1 MWLGG
6 ALAVA
11 LEAAVTGQGRAGLL
25 VSLILCACGGGAGD
39 RAMVDTT
46 AVSLNPTLH
55 IVITSDPA
63 VYADGRATSLVG
75 LDSQFSTLKGANG
88 EVWLYREA
96 RDPRTTAQQDSLVDS
111 VLMAITR
118 YALPFRLSRRPDFS
132 DQAGK
137 RRPPQRSTP

>member
-1 MWLGG
+1 M
-6 ALAVA
+6 
-11 LEAAVTGQGRAGLL
+11 TGQGLSGFL
-25 VSLILCACGGGAGD
+25 VFLILCACSGGAGD
-39 RAMVDTT
+39 RAMVNTT
-46 AVSLNPTLH
+46 AASLNPTLR

-63 VYADGRATSLVG
+63 VYADGRATSLVS

-96 RDPRTTAQQDSLVDS
+96 RDPRTTALQDSLVDS

-118 YALPFRLSRRPDFS
+118 HALPFRLSSRPDFS

-137 RRPPQRSTP
+137 RRPARRATP